1 MSDNGKMFERNYEI
15 INALGLHA
23 RASALL
29 VQTAQKFKSEVTI
42 GKDAINV
49 NGKSI
54 MGLLMLAAAKGSTIM
69 VRTEG
74 DDAADAMEAIGEL
87 VRNGFWEKS

>member
-1 MSDNGKMFERNYEI
+1 MTDNGRMLEKNFEI

-29 VQTAQKFKSEVTI
+29 VQTAQKFKSEITI
-42 GKDAINV
+42 GKDNINV

-54 MGLLMLAAAKGSTIM
+54 MGLLMLAAAKGTNIM

-74 DDAADAMEAIGEL
+74 DDSAEAMEAIGEL